1 MKLVYYPD
9 PILSKGLKDFDFE
22 EVKQIFADAAD
33 LKDQMVDVM
42 VKHKGIGLS
51 ACQVGLDYRCF
62 VMGESKETAIMVINP
77 EIVAFGEET
86 ECEPEGCLSFPD
98 MYLKVT
104 RPTTVTAKWLDEQ
117 GQEQGGTLE
126 GYGARCFMHEF
137 DHLNGVV
144 YKEKVSRLKWDRAL
158 KKKNKITKQRNQI
171 MQAMRRME
179 EFEKNRTLDP
189 AEEIDKKKA
198 STTLNLGD

>member
-9 PILSKGLKDFDFE
+9 PILGKGLKDFDFE

-117 GQEQGGTLE
+117 GQ
-126 GYGARCFMHEF
+126 
-137 DHLNGVV
+137 
-144 YKEKVSRLKWDRAL
+144 VSRLKWDRAL

>member
-9 PILSKGLKDFDFE
+9 PILSKEMEDFDFDK
-22 EVKQIFADAAD
+22 VKEIFADAAD
-33 LKDQMVDVM
+33 LKEQMVDLM

-51 ACQVGLDYRCF
+51 ACQVGLNMRCF
-62 VMGESKETAIMVINP
+62 VIGETKESAIMVINP
-77 EIVAFGEET
+77 KILSFSEET
-86 ECEPEGCLSFPD
+86 ELAPEGCLSFPD
-98 MYLKVT
+98 MFLNIA
-104 RPTTVTAKWLDEQ
+104 RPKTVSAEWLDEHGEKQ
-117 GQEQGGTLE
+117 SGTLD
-126 GYGARCFMHEF
+126 GYGARCFLHEF

-198 STTLNLGD
+198 LTTLNLGD